1 MLTQDELN
9 GLADARE
16 IRRRTRRYVGDSV
29 QVPLRRLVP
38 ADAAVVRALYEML
51 GGLFGL
57 IAPRLDGGLGS
68 VLAVRGFLLATG
80 FADLARRI
88 DGLGATLD
96 AGATP
101 IELRE
106 VYHDVRGGGLP
117 ALLMVLDAVA
127 SGEGV
132 ADDLERIF
140 VLCRD
145 QLKIIRNAL
154 PDLDAE
160 GYARDLTLREHSSEL
175 LLAKWS
181 NERYRLR
188 EVEVEVALRCDFDG
202 TISECCMEF
211 AALDRVIYNLV
222 NNAARFAADGR
233 VELRV
238 FPVREGTATDLRFVV
253 INRVTP
259 EHAERVQA
267 DLGED
272 LSRVFNGGYTTGG
285 HGLGLRICGDFVSHG
300 YGLPSLAT
308 ALEGGYIGARMVRDC
323 FVAWFH
329 WPARRPA

>member
-1 MLTQDELN
+1 MGGVK
-9 GLADARE
+9 GL
-16 IRRRTRRYVGDSV
+16 
-29 QVPLRRLVP
+29 L
-38 ADAAVVRALYEML
+38 
-51 GGLFGL
+51 
-57 IAPRLDGGLGS
+57 
-68 VLAVRGFLLATG
+68 
-80 FADLARRI
+80 
-88 DGLGATLD
+88 
-96 AGATP
+96 
-101 IELRE
+101 
-106 VYHDVRGGGLP
+106 
-117 ALLMVLDAVA
+117 
-127 SGEGV
+127 
-132 ADDLERIF
+132 
-140 VLCRD
+140 
-145 QLKIIRNAL
+145 
-154 PDLDAE
+154 
-160 GYARDLTLREHSSEL
+160 HSSEL

-329 WPARRPA
+329 WPARRPG